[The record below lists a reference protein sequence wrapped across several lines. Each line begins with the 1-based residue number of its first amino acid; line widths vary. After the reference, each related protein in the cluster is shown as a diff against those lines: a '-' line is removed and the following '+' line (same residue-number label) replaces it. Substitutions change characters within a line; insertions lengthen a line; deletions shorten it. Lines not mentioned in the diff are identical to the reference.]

1 MIRLAFLSNIMYLI
15 AKHTDNQGE
24 KNIQTGIEL
33 VILYFPNVILTLLT
47 FEMMLNRNVRLK
59 GIN

>member
-1 MIRLAFLSNIMYLI
+1 MYLI